1 MTDVKFLRRFNLI
14 IFSILFTM
22 GVVVFFAFYD
32 KLDGYLEFADTV
44 VKILFPLVVV
54 GAAGS
59 PAKRL
64 IENQKAKIEVQNG
77 GVK

>member
-32 KLDGYLEFADTV
+32 KLDGYLGFADLV
-44 VKILFPLVVV
+44 ARVLIPLAVA

-59 PAKRL
+59 PVKHL
-64 IENQKAKIEVQNG
+64 IENQRTKNENG
-77 GVK
+77 K